1 MKVEAKQGDVTA
13 IATPLL
19 VVNLFKGVKIP
30 GGATGAVDS
39 ALGGAIS
46 AMIAAGDISGKLG
59 ETAVLYTNGK
69 IKAERVMVVGL
80 GESEKFSI
88 DEIRRA
94 AASAVWTAE
103 KISVRNAATIVHG
116 AGIGGIDP
124 ALAAEATV
132 AGSILA
138 AYRFDKY
145 KSDEDRAKP
154 RLESITVI
162 EQDEDKIKLFET
174 GIKRAEIIS
183 QAQNFTR
190 DLVSEPSNVMTPV
203 GFADAVS
210 KAAKEAGAKVE
221 VYDEAWIQKKGMN
234 LFWGVAK
241 GSVNPPRLVVIKHEG
256 GGKSAPWLAIIGK
269 GVMFDSGG
277 ISIKAAQGMEGMK
290 GDMAGAA
297 AVAGALIAMAKL
309 GIKRNVM
316 GLIPAAMNEPDGGA
330 QNPGDI
336 VQSFAG
342 PSVEIISTDAEG
354 RLVMADALLYA
365 CELGASYLIDI
376 ATLTGASVVALGTKV
391 AGLFTSDEKMKKL
404 FLDNVSSTG
413 EKLWPMPMF
422 DEYKDLLESLAA
434 EIKNVG
440 GAHAGSI
447 TAAKFLEY
455 FTEKKPW
462 THIDMASKEFV
473 DKAYSCYRKGATGFG
488 VRTLLRFAELW
499 EG

>member
-1 MKVEAKQGDVTA
+1 MKVEVKQGDITA
-13 IATPLL
+13 AATPLL
-19 VVNLFKGVKIP
+19 IVNLFKDVRNP
-30 GGATGAVDS
+30 GGATGAVDA

-46 AMIAAGDISGKLG
+46 AIIEAGDMSGKLG
-59 ETAVLYTNGK
+59 ETVILHTYGK

-80 GESEKFSI
+80 GEREKFSF

-94 AASAVWTAE
+94 AASAVWAAE
-103 KISVRNAATIVHG
+103 KISVKEAVTIVHG
-116 AGIGGIDP
+116 AGIGGIEP
-124 ALAAEATV
+124 SPAAEATA

-138 AYRFDKY
+138 GYRFDKY
-145 KSDEDRAKP
+145 KSGEEKAKP
-154 RLESITVI
+154 RLEKLTIV
-162 EQDEDKIKLFET
+162 EQDKEKVGPFEA
-174 GIKRAEIIS
+174 GIKRADIVAR
-183 QAQNFTR
+183 AQNFTR
-190 DLVSEPSNVMTPV
+190 DLVNEPSNVMTPV
-203 GFADAVS
+203 GFAEAVS
-210 KAAKEAGAKVE
+210 KEAKEAGAHVE
-221 VYDEAWIQKKGMN
+221 VFDEAWIQKKQMN

-256 GGKSAPWLAIIGK
+256 AGKSAPWLAIIGK

-277 ISIKAAQGMEGMK
+277 ISIKGWQGMEGMK
-290 GDMAGAA
+290 GDMAGGA
-297 AVAGALIAMAKL
+297 AVAGALIAMAGL

-354 RLVMADALLYA
+354 RLVMADALSYA

-391 AGLFTSDEKMKKL
+391 AGLFTCDEKMKNL
-404 FLDNVSSTG
+404 FIENVSFTA

-422 DEYKDLLESLAA
+422 DEYKELLESTAA
-434 EIKNVG
+434 EIRNVG
-440 GAHAGSI
+440 GSHAGSI

-473 DKAYSCYRKGATGFG
+473 DKTYSCYRKGATGFG